1 MDIDFHKLLEWI
13 VGRGVELS
21 SDEKSIKFEIKR
33 DLTKKEYK
41 VLLHMFGGG
50 SETEIMEQLNLD
62 KERFDKVLKSAKSKI
77 KSNLGKFA
85 QLNSDKVL

>member
-41 VLLHMFGGG
+41 VLLHMFGGVA
-50 SETEIMEQLNLD
+50 
-62 KERFDKVLKSAKSKI
+62 RLK
-77 KSNLGKFA
+77 
-85 QLNSDKVL
+85 